1 MKVDLTT
8 APNNK
13 TPNWHQRCSCGSG
26 CLRSLGARDV
36 CVIVYVSLLTCFFIP
51 SSGQKSVMEL
61 ERFMNIANIYMLM
74 NAAQLLKTSAL
85 WSNFSFDAC
94 ELRQALVT
102 SSRPPSSLLNL
113 HHRAEGAFVCLSH
126 SWVLKVDY
134 WVDILLFLRFFPINS
149 SFVVF
154 FFCMFK

>member
-1 MKVDLTT
+1 MDLTT

-51 SSGQKSVMEL
+51 SSGQKSVTEL

-102 SSRPPSSLLNL
+102 SSPTPFFPFKSSPPSWGCLCVSVPFLG
-113 HHRAEGAFVCLSH
+113 AEGGLGQSGGTCYCSGRVFSLCVCVRWS
-126 SWVLKVDY
+126 
-134 WVDILLFLRFFPINS
+134 FLY
-149 SFVVF
+149 V
-154 FFCMFK
+154 C